1 MKAGQHSPAATSH
14 LELVGRSVRWV
25 RVGGGAGRDRTQLG
39 VELGEPLVFFPQLL
53 VFDPHL
59 LHSPLE
65 LDLSLLVVDNGSPVE
80 QLLRR
85 RLRLRQQAPEP
96 RQRGRGGV
104 HGCTT

>member
-1 MKAGQHSPAATSH
+1 MKAGQHSLAATSH

-39 VELGEPLVFFPQLL
+39 VELGEPL

-96 RQRGRGGV
+96 RQRGRGSG